1 MYQYTRRS
9 LSPLAKC
16 KDGCDEGNIEKV
28 ARNTLRTKKLTSE
41 LTGILVVLTHPAPA
55 RFRFTFARNDLGQGD
70 GFFHLLRLSSY
81 TENWTMH
88 SYEKIRNWKKIP
100 VETEKYG
107 SKFSSWAFYQQKV
120 RDPLFFVTCVCN
132 SVDPPFEEEVEKEE
146 EVYAVDL
153 KLSATVYQWV

>member
-41 LTGILVVLTHPAPA
+41 LTGILVVLTHLAPA

-81 TENWTMH
+81 TEN
-88 SYEKIRNWKKIP
+88 
-100 VETEKYG
+100 
-107 SKFSSWAFYQQKV
+107 
-120 RDPLFFVTCVCN
+120 
-132 SVDPPFEEEVEKEE
+132 
-146 EVYAVDL
+146 
-153 KLSATVYQWV
+153 